1 MYMQEI
7 GQPCQA
13 FYEFLNSLLV
23 NVQGKPY
30 NSFRLWKGSA
40 TIAMIRRFFSYYK
53 PHKRLFIID
62 FTSAVI
68 VAILEL
74 AFPVAVQRFIDQ
86 LLPGNDWDLIVLVSV
101 LLLLVYIISTAL
113 QYVVTYL
120 GHKLGI
126 NIETD
131 MRQELFQHVQRQS
144 FRFFD
149 NTKTG
154 HIMSRITNDLFD
166 IGELAHHGPEDFF
179 ISIMTFIGA
188 FIIMFTINVKL
199 AFIILLAVPVLI
211 FLIAFSN
218 IQMNKAWKK
227 MYEDIAGV
235 NARVEDAVSG
245 VRVVQSFTNEAHE
258 MDRFTKDNFSFR
270 KAKVGAYKVMAIV
283 HSNIYML
290 MRLITLLVLVVGA
303 WLTYQQQLQIGELV
317 SFVLFVNV
325 LFTPIQKIT
334 ALLELYPKG
343 MAGFKRF
350 VDLLDVEP
358 DVQNRE
364 DAKHVDYLHGN
375 IAFNQVT
382 FAYEKTQKPVLNE
395 MNFSIHAGETVAFVG
410 PSGAGKTTI
419 CSLIPRFYDVA
430 AGQVTIDGM
439 DIRNMTKESLRKQ
452 IGIVQQDVFLFTG
465 TLRENIAYGKLDATD
480 EEIELAARRAHME
493 EFINELPDGYETQVG
508 ERGLKL
514 SGGQKQRIAIARM
527 FLKNPPILILD
538 EATSA
543 LDTETETI
551 IQKALTELSK
561 DRTTLVIAHRLATIK
576 NADRI
581 MVVTKDGI
589 EEEGSHEELLK
600 RDGIFAHLHR
610 VQMR

>member
-1 MYMQEI
+1 M
-7 GQPCQA
+7 
-13 FYEFLNSLLV
+13 L
-23 NVQGKPY
+23 K
-30 NSFRLWKGSA
+30 
-40 TIAMIRRFFSYYK
+40 RFFSYYK
-53 PHKRLFIID
+53 PHRRLFIID
-62 FTSAVI
+62 FASAFF

-74 AFPVAVQRFIDQ
+74 AFPVAVQRFIDV
-86 LLPGNDWDLIVLVSV
+86 LLPKGDWNVIVTVSI
-101 LLLLVYIISTAL
+101 LLLLVYIISTL
-113 QYVVTYL
+113 MQFVVVYL

-131 MRQELFQHVQRQS
+131 MRRDLFHHVQRQS

-188 FIIMFTINVKL
+188 FLIMFTINVKL
-199 AFIILLAVPVLI
+199 ALIILIAVPILI
-211 FLIAFSN
+211 FLITFSN
-218 IQMNKAWKK
+218 IKMNKAWKR
-227 MYEDIAGV
+227 MYEEIAGV

-245 VRVVQSFTNEAHE
+245 VRVVQSFTNEKFE
-258 MDRFTKDNFSFR
+258 MERFSKDNNNFR
-270 KAKVGAYKVMAIV
+270 IAKIGAYKVMAFV
-283 HSNIYML
+283 HSNIYMM

-303 WLTYQQQLQIGELV
+303 WLTYQNELQYGELV

-325 LFTPIQKIT
+325 LFNPIQKIT

-350 VDLLDVEP
+350 MDLMDVEP
-358 DVQNRE
+358 DVDNKP
-364 DAKHVDYLHGN
+364 DAKKVEVLKGN
-375 IAFNQVT
+375 IAFHDVT
-382 FAYEKTQKPVLNE
+382 FAYEKTQRPVLNE
-395 MNFSIHAGETVAFVG
+395 LSFSINAGETIAFVG

-419 CSLIPRFYDVA
+419 CSLIPRFYDVDQ
-430 AGQVTIDGM
+430 GGITIDGL
-439 DIRNMTKESLRKQ
+439 DLRDMTKESLRAQ

-465 TLRENIAYGKLDATD
+465 TLRENIAYGKLDATN
-480 EEIELAARRAHME
+480 EEIEKAARQAHME
-493 EFINELPDGYETQVG
+493 EFIKELPDGYETQVG

-551 IQKALTELSK
+551 IQKALTELAK
-561 DRTTLVIAHRLATIK
+561 DRTTLIIAHRLATIK

-581 MVVTKDGI
+581 MVVTKEGI

-600 RDGIFAHLHR
+600 RDGIFAHLHK

>member
-1 MYMQEI
+1 M
-7 GQPCQA
+7 
-13 FYEFLNSLLV
+13 L
-23 NVQGKPY
+23 K
-30 NSFRLWKGSA
+30 
-40 TIAMIRRFFSYYK
+40 RFFSYYK

-62 FTSAVI
+62 FTCAVF

-74 AFPVAVQRFIDQ
+74 AFPLAVQKFIDD
-86 LLPGNDWDLIVLVSV
+86 LLPSNNWNLIITVSA
-101 LLLLVYIISTAL
+101 LLLVVYLLSTFL
-113 QYVVTYL
+113 QYIVTYW
-120 GHKLGI
+120 GHKLGV

-131 MRQELFQHVQRQS
+131 MRQDLFQHVQRQS

-179 ISIMTFIGA
+179 IAIMTFVGA
-188 FIIMFTINVKL
+188 FFFMFNINFQLSV
-199 AFIILLAVPVLI
+199 ILLIMVPVLI
-211 FLIAFSN
+211 WLITYSN
-218 IQMNKAWKK
+218 IKMNKAWKS
-227 MYEDIAGV
+227 MYEEIAEV

-245 VRVVQSFTNEAHE
+245 VRVVQSFTNEDFE
-258 MDRFTKDNFSFR
+258 MKRFTKDNYNFR
-270 KAKVGAYKVMAIV
+270 KAKISAYKVMAFV
-283 HSNIYML
+283 HSNIYMM
-290 MRLITLLVLVVGA
+290 MRLMVLVVLVVGS
-303 WLTYQQQLQIGELV
+303 WMVFNDRMEMGGLV
-317 SFVLFVNV
+317 AFVLFTNV
-325 LFTPIQKIT
+325 LTSPIQKIS

-350 VDLLDVEP
+350 TDLLDVQP
-358 DVQNRE
+358 DVVDRE
-364 DAKHVDYLHGN
+364 NAKPVKNLKGFISFHK
-375 IAFNQVT
+375 VT
-382 FAYEKTQKPVLNE
+382 FGYERTQGPVVKAMSFNI
-395 MNFSIHAGETVAFVG
+395 NAGETVALVG

-419 CSLIPRFYDVA
+419 SALIPRFYDVDS
-430 AGQVTIDGM
+430 GQITIDGM
-439 DIRNMTKESLRKQ
+439 DIRDMTKKSLREH

-465 TLRENIAYGKLDATD
+465 TLRENIAYGNHQAT
-480 EEIELAARRAHME
+480 EREIREAARRAHLE
-493 EFINELPDGYETQVG
+493 EFINELPNGYETQVG

-551 IQKALTELSK
+551 IQQALTDLSK
-561 DRTTLVIAHRLATIK
+561 NRTTIVIAHRLATIK

-581 MVVTKDGI
+581 MVVTKNGI
-589 EEEGSHEELLK
+589 EEDGNHEELLK
-600 RDGIFAHLHR
+600 RNGIFAHLHN